1 MPTSWY
7 SLSSAARR
15 HTCYGGF
22 AVLRHGDAGDR
33 LGVVV
38 GLRLAGRLMLKE
50 RPRVDATLQFQ
61 SIARAV
67 TSTNEYDVTEKSRS
81 LILVF

>member
-1 MPTSWY
+1 
-7 SLSSAARR
+7 
-15 HTCYGGF
+15 
-22 AVLRHGDAGDR
+22 
-33 LGVVV
+33 VVV

-67 TSTNEYDVTEKSRS
+67 TSTNEYNVTEKSRS
-81 LILVF
+81 FILVL

>member
-1 MPTSWY
+1 MPQCPIAGDATASK
-7 SLSSAARR
+7 R
-15 HTCYGGF
+15 HTCYGSF

-61 SIARAV
+61 SIARALAV
-67 TSTNEYDVTEKSRS
+67 N
-81 LILVF
+81 